1 MSGLDTAQDDAF
13 SAAELVC
20 SLETSFNFLR
30 SDFAFALASALAFL
44 FSSLSSFLSSCGIEE
59 S

>member
-30 SDFAFALASALAFL
+30 SDFAFALASALAF
-44 FSSLSSFLSSCGIEE
+44 
-59 S
+59 